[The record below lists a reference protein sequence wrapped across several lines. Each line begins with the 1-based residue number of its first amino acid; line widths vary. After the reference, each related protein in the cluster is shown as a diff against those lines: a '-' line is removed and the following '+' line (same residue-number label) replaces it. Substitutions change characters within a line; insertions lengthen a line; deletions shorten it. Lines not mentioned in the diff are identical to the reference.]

1 MLKRLIESFK
11 DERTYQHCVISLT
24 SLGVVGSALQK
35 QGIEVYSLSF
45 NFALAD
51 FKKVFLLIKI
61 IRVFSPDI
69 VQTWMYHADLIG
81 GISSYFAGYRKI
93 IWGIRVTNIHS
104 SSIMTLWI
112 MKFCAFLSSIIP
124 SKIICVAEAARQSH
138 IQNGYDASKMIVINN
153 GLIFSDFNISEDNRR
168 TLSLQC
174 CFPHDCIVV
183 GCVGR
188 FDPIKDH
195 HNFVFAAGLLAKQNA
210 RVFFLMIGH
219 NLTFENK
226 VLSSWIDQ
234 TNHRDRFVLLGV
246 RSDIATCL
254 SLMDVF
260 CLSSSI
266 EGFPNALSEAM
277 AMALPC
283 VSTDVGDV
291 SILLGD
297 TGIIVPKENSEALA
311 NALSHV
317 IELSSEQ
324 RQEMGERGKERVF
337 RNFSIEKAK
346 KSFESVYR
354 EITASC

>member
-1 MLKRLIESFK
+1 M
-11 DERTYQHCVISLT
+11 
-24 SLGVVGSALQK
+24 
-35 QGIEVYSLSF
+35 
-45 NFALAD
+45 
-51 FKKVFLLIKI
+51 
-61 IRVFSPDI
+61 
-69 VQTWMYHADLIG
+69 
-81 GISSYFAGYRKI
+81 
-93 IWGIRVTNIHS
+93 
-104 SSIMTLWI
+104 
-112 MKFCAFLSSIIP
+112 
-124 SKIICVAEAARQSH
+124 
-138 IQNGYDASKMIVINN
+138 
-153 GLIFSDFNISEDNRR
+153 
-168 TLSLQC
+168 
-174 CFPHDCIVV
+174 
-183 GCVGR
+183 
-188 FDPIKDH
+188 

-234 TNHRDRFVLLGV
+234 TNHRDRFVLLGE